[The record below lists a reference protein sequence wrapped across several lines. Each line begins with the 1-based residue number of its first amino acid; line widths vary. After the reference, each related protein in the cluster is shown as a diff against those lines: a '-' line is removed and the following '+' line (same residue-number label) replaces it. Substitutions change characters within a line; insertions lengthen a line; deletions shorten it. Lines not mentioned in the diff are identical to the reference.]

1 MQIRRQLAGK
11 SLDTS
16 MYVFM
21 EFRRGILQIYS
32 YVKSL
37 LSILA
42 RTGRSE
48 INLSDFIILL
58 SEARGISRSP
68 RAIQRTMLVL
78 ADMVNQF
85 DTRVASI
92 PSLLDYLTLQPRL
105 LERKFF
111 QDFDTQ
117 ATQSKDIDEVINVT
131 DCDLVKPTA
140 SLGDFLSSM
149 TCFFARQY
157 SRKNIKRLSCN
168 AATAQCKLVTFLSS
182 KREELQ
188 QIRNS
193 MERLRPTERDT
204 KVYNALARVQPDLT
218 LALGERTCWA
228 LGDVIIALSV
238 PDGALV
244 YTVDEHFRMLCVAI
258 GKRIFE
264 PEI

>member
-1 MQIRRQLAGK
+1 MKIFLETSIQIRRLLYTSEQKIQIRRQLAGK
-11 SLDTS
+11 SLNTS

-21 EFRRGILQIYS
+21 EFRRSVLQVYL

-42 RTGRSE
+42 RAGRSE
-48 INLSDFIILL
+48 ISLSDFIILL

-78 ADMVNQF
+78 ADVVNQF
-85 DTRVASI
+85 ETGVASI
-92 PSLLDYLTLQPRL
+92 PSLLDYLTLQIRL

-111 QDFDTQ
+111 QD
-117 ATQSKDIDEVINVT
+117 IDSVINVT

-140 SLGDFLSSM
+140 SLGDFLSS
-149 TCFFARQY
+149 
-157 SRKNIKRLSCN
+157 RLSCN
-168 AATAQCKLVTFLSS
+168 AATAQCKLVTFLSN

-188 QIRNS
+188 PIRNA
-193 MERLRPTERDT
+193 MERLSPTERDT
-204 KVYNALARVQPDLT
+204 KAYNALTRIQPDLT

-238 PDGALV
+238 PDDAFV
-244 YTVDEHFRMLCVAI
+244 YTVDEHFQMLCVAI

-264 PEI
+264 PEV